1 MTLSYPEEAL
11 IDSLRRENARLSEE
25 NRLLRQLADLTPA
38 QRRVY
43 QAIAELETELGYA
56 PTLRQIAERAGLRST
71 STVHAHLQRLLQAGV
86 IRRASRTV
94 GYTTVK
100 GAS

>member
-1 MTLSYPEEAL
+1 MTLSYSEEAL
-11 IDSLRRENARLSEE
+11 IDSLQRTNARLEEE
-25 NRLLRQLADLTPA
+25 NRMLRRLMGLTPG

-43 QAIAELETELGYA
+43 QAIAELEQELGYA
-56 PTLRQIAERAGLRST
+56 PTVREIGERAGLRST
-71 STVHAHLQRLLQAGV
+71 STVHGHLKRLLQAGL

-94 GYTTVK
+94 GYTTVR

>member
-43 QAIAELETELGYA
+43 QAIAELEQELGYA
-56 PTLRQIAERAGLRST
+56 PTLRQVADRAGLRST
-71 STVHAHLQRLLQAGV
+71 ATVHAHLQRLLQAGL

-94 GYTTVK
+94 GYTTVR